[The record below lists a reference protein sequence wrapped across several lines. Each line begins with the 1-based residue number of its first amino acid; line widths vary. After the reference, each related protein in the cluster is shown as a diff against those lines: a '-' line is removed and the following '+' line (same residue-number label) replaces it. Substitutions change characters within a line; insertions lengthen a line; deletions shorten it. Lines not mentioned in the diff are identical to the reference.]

1 VRVPFVDLQVQFG
14 SLQDEII
21 PAIQNVMSRAAFV
34 MGDEVQA
41 FERAFAGF
49 CQASE
54 CVAVANGC
62 DALYCALKALGIGP
76 GDEVITTA
84 NTYIATVL
92 AISQSGARPVL
103 VDCLEDSYNMDPAAV
118 RAAISPRTRAII
130 PVHLYGQAADMD
142 AIKSIAREHGLKVIE
157 DAAQAHGATYK
168 GIPCGTMGDVGCFS
182 FYPGKNLGAY
192 GDGGAIL
199 TRDPELAQ
207 YVRQFRNYGQSKK
220 HHHDIIGWNSRL
232 DTIQAAV
239 LQVKLKY
246 LSLWNESRRRHA
258 DAYRERLRDLPII
271 LPKEMPGNHHIY
283 HLFVIR
289 HPKRDALLA
298 ALSNKGISCQIHYPI
313 PNHLQKAYASLGYAA
328 GSFPV
333 SERVAPEILSLPMF
347 PELTEQQIDY
357 TCQSIREFVGQP

>member
-1 VRVPFVDLQVQFG
+1 M
-14 SLQDEII
+14 I
-21 PAIQNVMSRAAFV
+21 RAAFV

-41 FERAFAGF
+41 FERAFAAF

-54 CVAVANGC
+54 CVTVANGC

-92 AISQSGARPVL
+92 AISQCGARPVL
-103 VDCLEDSYNMDPAAV
+103 VDCLEDSYNMDHEAM
-118 RAAISPRTRAII
+118 RAAISPRTRAVI
-130 PVHLYGQAADMD
+130 PVHLYGQAAEMD

-168 GIPCGTMGDVGCFS
+168 GIACGTMGDVGCFS

-192 GDGGAIL
+192 GDGGAIV
-199 TRDPELAQ
+199 TGDPELAQ

-220 HHHDIIGWNSRL
+220 HHHDVIGWNSRL

-246 LSLWNESRRRHA
+246 LSSWNESRRRHA
-258 DAYRERLRDLPII
+258 AAYRERLRDLPVI
-271 LPKEMPGNHHIY
+271 LPKEMPGNQHIY

-298 ALSNKGISCQIHYPI
+298 ALSQKGISCQIHYPI

-328 GSFPV
+328 GCFPV

-357 TCQSIREFVGQP
+357 TCQCIREFAEPV